1 MEEAKRRNPR
11 TARALFDFIQ
21 ETSAA
26 QKPGSISALKTGEQV
41 IDFVMKL
48 QQLTGPVMA
57 KAVEDT
63 AFYVYN
69 RLTSLNEVGRRPRTV
84 RAAAGVL
91 SPAERYSSTA
101 LAALDAHHLNPR
113 HQAQR
118 GRSRP
123 Y

>member
-11 TARALFDFIQ
+11 TARSLFDFIQ
-21 ETSAA
+21 ETLLLRNLEHFRA
-26 QKPGSISALKTGEQV
+26 EDRRQV
-41 IDFVMKL
+41 TDFVMKL

-69 RLTSLNEVGRRPRTV
+69 RLTSLNEVGGDPEQFGLPLESFHRQNVTRQRR
-84 RAAAGVL
+84 
-91 SPAERYSSTA
+91 

-113 HQAQR
+113 HQTQR
-118 GRSRP
+118 GRSRS